1 MGADKSAQNTP
12 NAPKFICPRPKV
24 WYFKEKMLHWASV
37 VRAKK
42 LTARGLGTK
51 SDIFGVPD
59 CILRYAYII
68 WSFLWAL
75 LTAKAKIIEHTLLVR
90 ECVNICI
97 APKQTRKKRNSVHT
111 S

>member
-1 MGADKSAQNTP
+1 MK
-12 NAPKFICPRPKV
+12 KR
-24 WYFKEKMLHWASV
+24 LHWVSV
-37 VRAKK
+37 VLARDGTKK